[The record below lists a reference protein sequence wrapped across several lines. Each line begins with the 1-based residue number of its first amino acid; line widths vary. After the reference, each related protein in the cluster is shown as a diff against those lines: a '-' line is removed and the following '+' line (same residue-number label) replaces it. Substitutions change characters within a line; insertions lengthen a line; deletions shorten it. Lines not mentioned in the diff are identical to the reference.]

1 VKAGQVATVS
11 GEFLDKSP
19 VAEVYLTDGKV
30 EVKVEIVEQAFG
42 ALKFRVRRR
51 RQPDVTT

>member
-1 VKAGQVATVS
+1 VATVS